1 MSFKDWLE
9 KQAQEAV
16 PAEAAATLPAP
27 PEADAEPDP
36 FEGLVGKGEGGLGE
50 RSPFD
55 AFLDSVEAERPAD
68 FVPTIKASEHH
79 DWQIVR
85 AAVYSQ
91 DHVVWLCAKC
101 CRTVS
106 VERDETLGQA
116 LEKISVREDCSLQVA
131 SEVMET

>member
-1 MSFKDWLE
+1 MSFKDWLDQ
-9 KQAQEAV
+9 QAKEAE
-16 PAEAAATLPAP
+16 PAPAATLPAP
-27 PEADAEPDP
+27 PEAPAEPDP

-50 RSPFD
+50 KSPFD

-68 FVPTIKASEHH
+68 FKETVKASEHH

-91 DHVVWLCAKC
+91 DHVEWLCSKC
-101 CRTVS
+101 CRAVTVMR
-106 VERDETLGQA
+106 EETLGQA
-116 LEKISVREDCSLQVA
+116 LERINVKEDCGMQLA